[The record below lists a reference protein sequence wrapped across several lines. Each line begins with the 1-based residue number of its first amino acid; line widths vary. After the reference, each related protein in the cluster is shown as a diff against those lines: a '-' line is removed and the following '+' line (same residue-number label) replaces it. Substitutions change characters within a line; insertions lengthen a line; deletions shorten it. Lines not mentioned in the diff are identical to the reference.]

1 MADEIEHPHDRL
13 FRAVFSDTAEAAG
26 LLQAVVPQELRENVD
41 WNSLRLVEGTFVD
54 DDLRQS
60 ESDLMFEAAY
70 RHETEGDGKET
81 NRLRLYL
88 LFEHQSTPDV
98 WMRYR
103 LLKYCCRI
111 WDADLRDDPRRA
123 GLQPVVPI
131 VFYQGTRGWQHST
144 EFADLF
150 PAAVRDWPW
159 VPRFEHVLLDQTR
172 LDPGDVEGG
181 TMGRIVQLLMMAA
194 FGRHAGTALEIAA
207 KLAAS
212 LVSVGTVD
220 YIRTI
225 AVYLFSMPDK
235 AAADAF
241 DEALR
246 RHQGGQGGGIMSYA
260 QELLEEG
267 RAKGKAEG
275 KEEGREEGLQRGK
288 VEAVEGFLRI
298 GVSWDVIT
306 PATGIDE
313 PQFRALKERLV
324 AAAQQLDEP
333 T

>member
-13 FRAVFSDTAEAAG
+13 FRAVFSDAAEAAG
-26 LLQAVVPQELRENVD
+26 LLQAAVPQELRENVD

-60 ESDLMFEAAY
+60 ESDLMFEVGY
-70 RHETEGDGKET
+70 GQETD
-81 NRLRLYL
+81 RLRLYL

-98 WMRYR
+98 WIRYR

-111 WDADLRDDPRRA
+111 WDTDLRNDPLRTR
-123 GLQPVVPI
+123 LQPVVPI
-131 VFYQGTRGWQHST
+131 VFYQGGRSWQHSA

-150 PAAVRDWPW
+150 PAGVRDWPW

-172 LDPGDVEGG
+172 LHPGDVEGA

-194 FGRHAGTALEIAA
+194 FGRHAGAALETAA

-225 AVYLFSMPDK
+225 AVYLFSIPDK

-241 DEALR
+241 DEALQ
-246 RHQGGQGGGIMSYA
+246 RHQGGRGGGIMSYA

-267 RAKGKAEG
+267 RAKGRAEGKAEG

-288 VEAVEGFLRI
+288 VEAVEGFLKI

-306 PATGIDE
+306 SATGIDE
-313 PQFRALKERLV
+313 ARFRALKERLA
-324 AAAQQLDEP
+324 AAAQPVDEP
-333 T
+333 A

>member
-1 MADEIEHPHDRL
+1 MADEIDQPHDRL
-13 FRAVFSDTAEAAG
+13 FRTVFSDVAEAAS
-26 LLQAVVPQELRENVD
+26 LLQAAVPRELCENVD
-41 WNSLRLVEGTFVD
+41 WNSLRLVKGTFVD
-54 DDLRQS
+54 DALRQS
-60 ESDLMFEAAY
+60 ESDLLFEAGY
-70 RHETEGDGKET
+70 GKET
-81 NRLRLYL
+81 ERYGTGKDRLRLYV

-111 WDADLRDDPRRA
+111 WDADLRDDPRRTD
-123 GLQPVVPI
+123 LRPVVPL
-131 VFYQGTRGWQHST
+131 VFYQGARDWQHST

-150 PAAVRDWPW
+150 PSAVRDWPW

-172 LDPGDVEGG
+172 LEPADVEGA

-194 FGRHAGTALEIAA
+194 FGRHTGAALETAA

-212 LVSVGTVD
+212 LVSGGTVD
-220 YIRTI
+220 YIRMI

-235 AAADAF
+235 AAADDF

-246 RHQGGQGGGIMSYA
+246 RHRGGQGGGIMSYA

-267 RAKGKAEG
+267 RARGRAEG
-275 KEEGREEGLQRGK
+275 KEEGLQRGK
-288 VEAVEGFLRI
+288 VEAVEGLLRI

-306 PATGIDE
+306 SATGIDE
-313 PQFRALKERLV
+313 PRFRALKGSL
-324 AAAQQLDEP
+324 AAAAEQPDEP
-333 T
+333 A

>member
-1 MADEIEHPHDRL
+1 MADEIDHPHDRL
-13 FRAVFSDTAEAAG
+13 FRAVFSDAAEAAS
-26 LLQAVVPQELRENVD
+26 LLQTAVPQELRDAVD
-41 WNSLRLVEGTFVD
+41 WSSLRLLEGTFVD
-54 DDLRQS
+54 DALRQS
-60 ESDLMFEAAY
+60 ESDLLFEAGY
-70 RHETEGDGKET
+70 GKET
-81 NRLRLYL
+81 ERHGRGKDRLRLYL

-111 WDADLRDDPRRA
+111 WDADLRDDPRRTE
-123 GLQPVVPI
+123 LQPVVPL
-131 VFYQGTRGWQHST
+131 VFYQGARDWRHST
-144 EFADLF
+144 GFADLF

-159 VPRFEHVLLDQTR
+159 VLRFEHVLLDQTG
-172 LDPGDVEGG
+172 LDPGDVEGA

-194 FGRHAGTALEIAA
+194 FGRHTGAALETAA
-207 KLAAS
+207 KLAVS
-212 LVSVGTVD
+212 LVSGGAVD
-220 YIRTI
+220 YIRII

-235 AAADAF
+235 AAANAF

-267 RAKGKAEG
+267 RA
-275 KEEGREEGLQRGK
+275 EGREEGLQRGK

-306 PATGIDE
+306 SATGIDE
-313 PQFRALKERLV
+313 PRFRALKERLA
-324 AAAQQLDEP
+324 AAAQHDE
-333 T
+333 TA